1 MPLLSLV
8 DVHLAFGGPALFVGA
23 SCALERGDRA
33 CLLGR
38 NGAGKSTLM
47 KLLDGTIKPDRGEV
61 TRQSGITVTRLEQ
74 EIPEQLTGS
83 TYDVAAAGLGEA
95 GALIA
100 RYHEASRKVAET
112 GSDASLREMGRL
124 HEALDAADGWQLQ
137 SRVESALSHL
147 KLDPEAPFAR
157 LSGGRKRQV
166 LLARALVAQPDVLLL
181 DEPTNHLDVDAIEWM
196 EEHLIGSGIT
206 LLFVTHDR
214 AFLRRVATRIL
225 ELDRGRLAD
234 WGCDYDTYLERKE
247 QALSAESKEWS
258 EFDKK
263 LAREEVWIRTG
274 IKARRTRNEGR
285 VRALEQLRRDR
296 SQRRE
301 RTGSVRMNTQ
311 EAERSGRV
319 VVDVRNASFT
329 HGRRPIISNLTTTI
343 TRGDR
348 IGLIGPNGAG
358 KTTLLR
364 LLLGELQPQS
374 GEVIQGTN
382 LEIAY
387 FDQLRD
393 QLDPDKSVF
402 DSVADGADHVEI
414 GGMRKHVHGYLAEF
428 LFPPE
433 RARTP
438 VRALSGGERNRLLL
452 ARLFTRQFNVLAMD
466 EPTNDLDVE
475 TLELLEELLLDF
487 KGTLLVAS
495 HDRDFLDSVVT
506 ASLVMEGNGVVGEYV
521 GGWSDWQRVRQTAL
535 EPAPVVKKTAAV
547 AAPAA
552 KTRKLSFKEQHELQ
566 ALPGKIE
573 TLEAERTTVLASLAE
588 PDKSRNGAAMTKAAA
603 RLADLEKAIAVSMAR
618 WEALESAAVG

>member
-8 DVHLAFGGPALFVGA
+8 DVHLAFGGPALLVGA

-47 KLLDGTIKPDRGEV
+47 KLLDGTIKPDRGDV

-263 LAREEVWIRTG
+263 LAKEEVWIRTG
-274 IKARRTRNEGR
+274 IQARRTRNEGR
-285 VRALEQLRRDR
+285 VRGLEALRVERAA
-296 SQRRE
+296 RRE
-301 RTGSVRMNTQ
+301 RR
-311 EAERSGRV
+311 A
-319 VVDVRNASFT
+319 
-329 HGRRPIISNLTTTI
+329 RRP
-343 TRGDR
+343 
-348 IGLIGPNGAG
+348 
-358 KTTLLR
+358 
-364 LLLGELQPQS
+364 Q
-374 GEVIQGTN
+374 
-382 LEIAY
+382 
-387 FDQLRD
+387 
-393 QLDPDKSVF
+393 
-402 DSVADGADHVEI
+402 
-414 GGMRKHVHGYLAEF
+414 
-428 LFPPE
+428 
-433 RARTP
+433 RARTH
-438 VRALSGGERNRLLL
+438 RHRSRL
-452 ARLFTRQFNVLAMD
+452 AAAGDRL
-466 EPTNDLDVE
+466 
-475 TLELLEELLLDF
+475 
-487 KGTLLVAS
+487 K
-495 HDRDFLDSVVT
+495 
-506 ASLVMEGNGVVGEYV
+506 
-521 GGWSDWQRVRQTAL
+521 
-535 EPAPVVKKTAAV
+535 
-547 AAPAA
+547 
-552 KTRKLSFKEQHELQ
+552 
-566 ALPGKIE
+566 
-573 TLEAERTTVLASLAE
+573 RTT
-588 PDKSRNGAAMTKAAA
+588 PGDPR
-603 RLADLEKAIAVSMAR
+603 
-618 WEALESAAVG
+618 